1 MNDIAAPFGR
11 WGILP
16 QQDVEAAVKK
26 FVLSLSLLAL
36 GVGAALAQDVV
47 AERQGI
53 MKERA
58 GILRKLSP
66 YAKGEQD
73 YDAAQVQALLSA
85 LDENARK
92 KSAKE
97 LFPEGSEAKPGED
110 NEASPKIWEDWVGFQ
125 ASWDKYDAATAAAAA
140 AKPQD
145 AAALTA
151 QFSAVGTN
159 CGGCHKVYRIQN
171 N

>member
-1 MNDIAAPFGR
+1 MKKIA
-11 WGILP
+11 
-16 QQDVEAAVKK
+16 
-26 FVLSLSLLAL
+26 LSLSLLAL
-36 GVGAALAQDVV
+36 GVSAALAQDVV
-47 AERQGI
+47 AERQGL

-73 YDAAQVQALLSA
+73 FDAAQVHALLTA

-97 LFPEGSEAKPGED
+97 LFPQGTEAKPGED

-125 ASWDKYDAATAAAAA
+125 ASWDKYDAATAAALA

-145 AAALTA
+145 AQSLMA

-159 CGGCHKVYRIQN
+159 CGGCHKVYRVKN

>member
-1 MNDIAAPFGR
+1 MQ
-11 WGILP
+11 GIVLD
-16 QQDVEAAVKK
+16 QELEVAVKK
-26 FVLSLSLLAL
+26 VVLSLSLLAF
-36 GVGAALAQDVV
+36 GVSAALAQDVV
-47 AERQGI
+47 AERQGL

-73 YDAAQVQALLSA
+73 FDAGQVQALLTA

-97 LFPEGSEAKPGED
+97 LFPDGTEAKPGED

-125 ASWDKYDAATAAAAA
+125 ASWDKYDAATAAAVA

-145 AAALTA
+145 AAALGA
-151 QFSAVGTN
+151 QINSVGTN